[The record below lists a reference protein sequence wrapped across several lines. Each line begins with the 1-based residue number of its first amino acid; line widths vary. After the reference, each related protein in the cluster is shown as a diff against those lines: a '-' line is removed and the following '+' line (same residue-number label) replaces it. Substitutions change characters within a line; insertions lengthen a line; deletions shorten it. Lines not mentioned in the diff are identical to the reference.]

1 MKALLWI
8 GAVAAVLALSHHL
21 VDVLRACVEIAIGVA
36 LLFGVLAAAA
46 SDGRAAARTA
56 APRRAATTAASAADR
71 PTAEGPASQSSV
83 TDPPAARPLQIY
95 AERLV
100 IGPECATLQDRIDP
114 YTRTRFA
121 MGEEVIR
128 CGGACG
134 RVYKRATV
142 EALQHVCPVDGAS
155 LRPRATPL
163 RVRITVPRS

>member
-21 VDVLRACVEIAIGVA
+21 ADALRACVEIAFGVA
-36 LLFGVLAAAA
+36 LLFGVLAVAA
-46 SDGRAAARTA
+46 SGGRA
-56 APRRAATTAASAADR
+56 AATTAASAADR
-71 PTAEGPASQSSV
+71 PAAVEPASQSSATSPV
-83 TDPPAARPLQIY
+83 TGPPAARPPQIY

-134 RVYKRATV
+134 RVYKRSTA
-142 EALQHVCPVDGAS
+142 EALEHVCPVDGAS
-155 LRPRATPL
+155 LRPRAAPF
-163 RVRITVPRS
+163 RVRITLPRS

>member
-21 VDVLRACVEIAIGVA
+21 ADALRACVEIAFGVA
-36 LLFGVLAAAA
+36 LLFGVLAVAA
-46 SDGRAAARTA
+46 SGGRAAASTA
-56 APRRAATTAASAADR
+56 APRGTATTAASATGR
-71 PTAEGPASQSSV
+71 
-83 TDPPAARPLQIY
+83 PAARPPQIY

-134 RVYKRATV
+134 RVYKRSTA
-142 EALQHVCPVDGAS
+142 EALEHVCPVDGAS
-155 LRPRATPL
+155 LRPRAAPF
-163 RVRITVPRS
+163 RVRITLPRS